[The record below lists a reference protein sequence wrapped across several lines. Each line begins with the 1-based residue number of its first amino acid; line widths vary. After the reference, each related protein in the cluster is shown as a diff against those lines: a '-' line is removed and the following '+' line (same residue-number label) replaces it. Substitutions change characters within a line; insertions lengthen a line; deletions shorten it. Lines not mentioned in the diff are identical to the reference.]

1 MTQTS
6 QTSSEP
12 TDRASGQ
19 PGPAGNR
26 PARRAVLRTAGML
39 GAGGVGAAALAACG
53 GSTTPTTS
61 GGGSG
66 GGGAAAAP
74 SSSSSSSAG
83 GTPFKAADVPV
94 GGGVVN
100 ADAKVVVTQ
109 PTAGAYKAF
118 SAVCTHQ
125 GCIVSKVADGTI
137 HCPCHGSQF
146 DISTGAPTSA
156 SPAKKALPAKTA
168 TLNGDT
174 VTVA

>member
-12 TDRASGQ
+12 TDRAIVE

-61 GGGSG
+61 GGG

-168 TLNGDT
+168 TLNGGT